1 MPSALPDL
9 SLRQLE
15 YLVAVSVAPT
25 WADAAASLGV
35 TPSAL
40 SQGLAELERR
50 VGVPLFDRDGR
61 RRPLRSSAT
70 PVLEHARQVVA
81 LTGDLASWADRMR
94 GSSLGSIRLGLI
106 DVAAVEH
113 FDSVINS
120 FRMERPEVA
129 LSISVAPSAALIAD
143 LRRGALDLIVC
154 VEPSEHPPGVTVTR
168 VLSEPIV
175 VIAPSGTEIG
185 SPETWGP
192 WVLFPDGSHTRA
204 STMEALRA
212 LGADRTV
219 VADSHQPS
227 VVRAMVRLGMGWGA
241 LSRSPGGDA
250 HGLVEGPELFRRHLA
265 LMRRDHSP
273 LDPAAV
279 ALTEL
284 IIATGERID
293 QGGQQG
299 SATRRASGRMLL

>member
-50 VGVPLFDRDGR
+50 VGLPLFDRDGR
-61 RRPLRSSAT
+61 RRPLRASAT

-129 LSISVAPSAALIAD
+129 LNISVAPSAGLIAD

>member
-1 MPSALPDL
+1 M
-9 SLRQLE
+9 
-15 YLVAVSVAPT
+15 AVSVAPT

-61 RRPLRSSAT
+61 RRPLRASAT

-168 VLSEPIV
+168 VMSERIV

-212 LGADRTV
+212 LGADLTV

>member
-1 MPSALPDL
+1 M
-9 SLRQLE
+9 
-15 YLVAVSVAPT
+15 AVSVAPT

-61 RRPLRSSAT
+61 RRPLRASAT

-81 LTGDLASWADRMR
+81 LTGDLAAWADRMR

-129 LSISVAPSAALIAD
+129 LSISVAPSAGLIAD

-154 VEPSEHPPGVTVTR
+154 VEPGEHPPGVTVTR
-168 VLSEPIV
+168 VMSERIV

-204 STMEALRA
+204 STMQALRA

-273 LDPAAV
+273 VDPAAV

-299 SATRRASGRMLL
+299 SATRRASGRVLL

>member
-1 MPSALPDL
+1 
-9 SLRQLE
+9 
-15 YLVAVSVAPT
+15 LVAVSVAPT

-61 RRPLRSSAT
+61 RRPLRTSAT

-81 LTGDLASWADRMR
+81 LTGDLAAWADRMR

-113 FDSVINS
+113 FDSVINA
-120 FRMERPEVA
+120 FRMERPEVS
-129 LSISVAPSAALIAD
+129 LSISVAPSAQLIAD

-154 VEPSEHPPGVTVTR
+154 VEPGEHPPGVTVTR

-175 VIAPSGTEIG
+175 VIAPPGTEIG
-185 SPETWGP
+185 SPDSWGP
-192 WVLFPDGSHTRA
+192 WVLFPDGSHTRS
-204 STMEALRA
+204 STMDALRA
-212 LGADRTV
+212 LGCDLTV

-241 LSRSPGGDA
+241 LSRARGRDA
-250 HGLVEGPELFRRHLA
+250 HGIVEGPELFRRHLA
-265 LMRRDHSP
+265 LMRRERSP
-273 LDPAAV
+273 LDPAA
-279 ALTEL
+279 AEL
-284 IIATGERID
+284 AEGIVSVGADIEQRFI
-293 QGGQQG
+293 
-299 SATRRASGRMLL
+299 

>member
-1 MPSALPDL
+1 MASALPDL

-15 YLVAVSVAPT
+15 YLVAVSVAAT

-61 RRPLRSSAT
+61 RRPLRASAT

-212 LGADRTV
+212 LGADLTV

>member
-1 MPSALPDL
+1 MA
-9 SLRQLE
+9 
-15 YLVAVSVAPT
+15 AT

-61 RRPLRSSAT
+61 RRPLRASAT
-70 PVLEHARQVVA
+70 PVLEHARRVVA

-120 FRMERPEVA
+120 FRVERPEVS
-129 LSISVAPSAALIAD
+129 LSISVAPSAGLIAD

-154 VEPSEHPPGVTVTR
+154 VEPGEHPPGVDVTR

-185 SPETWGP
+185 PPASWGP

-265 LMRRDHSP
+265 LMRRDQSP
-273 LDPAAV
+273 LDPAAI
-279 ALTEL
+279 ALAES
-284 IIATGERID
+284 IIATGNRID
-293 QGGQQG
+293 Q
-299 SATRRASGRMLL
+299 RDR

>member
-1 MPSALPDL
+1 
-9 SLRQLE
+9 
-15 YLVAVSVAPT
+15 
-25 WADAAASLGV
+25 
-35 TPSAL
+35 
-40 SQGLAELERR
+40 
-50 VGVPLFDRDGR
+50 
-61 RRPLRSSAT
+61 
-70 PVLEHARQVVA
+70 
-81 LTGDLASWADRMR
+81 
-94 GSSLGSIRLGLI
+94 
-106 DVAAVEH
+106 
-113 FDSVINS
+113 
-120 FRMERPEVA
+120 MERPEVA
-129 LSISVAPSAALIAD
+129 LSISVAPSAGLIAD

-154 VEPSEHPPGVTVTR
+154 VEPGEHPPGVTVTR

-212 LGADRTV
+212 LGADRAV

>member
-1 MPSALPDL
+1 MPSSLPDL

-61 RRPLRSSAT
+61 RRPLRTSAT

-81 LTGDLASWADRMR
+81 LTGDLAAWADRMR

-120 FRMERPEVA
+120 FRVERPEVS
-129 LSISVAPSAALIAD
+129 LSISVAPSAGLIAD

-154 VEPSEHPPGVTVTR
+154 VEPGEHPPGVDVTR

-185 SPETWGP
+185 PPASWGP

-265 LMRRDHSP
+265 LMRRDQSP
-273 LDPAAV
+273 LDPAAI
-279 ALTEL
+279 ALAES
-284 IIATGERID
+284 IIATGNRID
-293 QGGQQG
+293 QCD
-299 SATRRASGRMLL
+299 R

>member
-15 YLVAVSVAPT
+15 YLLAVSVAPT

-61 RRPLRSSAT
+61 RRPLRASAT

-129 LSISVAPSAALIAD
+129 LSISVAPSAGLIAD

-154 VEPSEHPPGVTVTR
+154 VEPGEHPPGVDVTR

-185 SPETWGP
+185 PPASWGP

-265 LMRRDHSP
+265 LMRRDQSP
-273 LDPAAV
+273 LDPAAI
-279 ALTEL
+279 ALAES
-284 IIATGERID
+284 IIATGNRID
-293 QGGQQG
+293 Q
-299 SATRRASGRMLL
+299 RDR

>member
-61 RRPLRSSAT
+61 RRPLRASAT

-129 LSISVAPSAALIAD
+129 LSISVAPSAGLIAD

-168 VLSEPIV
+168 VMSEPIV

-212 LGADRTV
+212 LGADLTV

>member
-1 MPSALPDL
+1 M
-9 SLRQLE
+9 
-15 YLVAVSVAPT
+15 AVSVAPT

-212 LGADRTV
+212 LGADLTV